1 MQLKFKNITPEIYS
15 KLKHVM
21 GKMGVEMEGE
31 SGDISTKGIKGNY
44 ALNADDETLEIAITK
59 TPMLVPKKIIAG
71 QIKDSIVK
79 MGGEVIV

>member
-1 MQLKFKNITPEIYS
+1 MQLKFKSITPEIYS

-21 GKMGVEMEGE
+21 GKMGVVMEGDNGE
-31 SGDISTKGIKGNY
+31 ITTKGIKGDY
-44 ALNADDETLEIAITK
+44 AHSTDDETLEINITK

-71 QIKDSIVK
+71 QIKDTITK